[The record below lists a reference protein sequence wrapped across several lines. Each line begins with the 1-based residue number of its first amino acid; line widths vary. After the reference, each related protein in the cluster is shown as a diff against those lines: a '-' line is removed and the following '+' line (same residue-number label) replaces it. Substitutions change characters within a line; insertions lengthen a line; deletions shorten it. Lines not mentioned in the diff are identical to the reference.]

1 MRKIFAVAA
10 AILAVMVFAG
20 PSFAGKAEGTERI
33 NDSVTA
39 FKALMESDETAMPE
53 EVLAKCRAVAIFPG
67 MKKIGF
73 GIGATQGYGLVMSKD
88 EAGNW
93 SAPAF
98 FRIRALNTGFQIG
111 GQVMD
116 TIIAIM
122 DEKGL
127 KSFISGDFGVGV
139 DAAVAAGPAKKR
151 MEASTTADLSAN
163 LLSYTKIKR
172 GLYAGVAIEG
182 SRIVFLE
189 DDTAAFYGQKLKASE
204 ILKENKVALPAEAKP
219 LAEAL
224 TKAAGPVAKEEKK
237 DEKKTK

>member
-1 MRKIFAVAA
+1 MRVVSAVAA
-10 AILAVMVFAG
+10 VCLSILVLTTPAL
-20 PSFAGKAEGTERI
+20 AGKSDGKERI
-33 NDSVTA
+33 EDSVKA
-39 FKALMESDETAMPE
+39 FNGLMESDETSIPE
-53 EVLAKCRAVAIFPG
+53 EILAKCRAVAIFPG

-73 GIGATQGYGLVMSKD
+73 GVGAMQGYGIVMAKD

-116 TIIAIM
+116 TVIAIM

-127 KSFISGDFGVGV
+127 KSFMSGDFGVGV

-151 MEASTTADLSAN
+151 REAATTVDLEAN
-163 LLSYTKIKR
+163 LLSYTRVKR

-182 SRIVFLE
+182 SRIVYLD
-189 DDTAAFYGQKLKASE
+189 DDTAEFYGKKLKASE
-204 ILKENKVALPAEAKP
+204 ILIEKKVALPDSAKP

-224 TKAAGPVAKEEKK
+224 AKAAGKPAPEEKK
-237 DEKKTK
+237 SGK